1 MSGFAHDC
9 VVMRQRDLDETIRV
23 LGPSRTWLYNDSHT
37 AEVLRRAPTDH
48 TFWALE
54 HAVNRHSALGRAT
67 IQLVAE
73 RIATALDD
81 SLRPVWTAALAKSAT
96 TSADLQVIH
105 ETISSRV
112 PSSVYVLAFARHRA
126 VTLELLRGMEASDVS
141 NLALV
146 GFYSSGLLTLGDL
159 PDSRFPSVTRCWLQA
174 ALLCQGLPKSSRIW
188 WSSTSLPGQFSATMT
203 RMQAQVETHGDD
215 YCVLGTALA
224 TCKSVVPLSVFSIVD
239 DLALKLDR
247 YQAKVAVK
255 MLQYMGPSDAV
266 AAAACL

>member
-1 MSGFAHDC
+1 
-9 VVMRQRDLDETIRV
+9 MRQRDVDETVRV
-23 LGPSRTWLYNDSHT
+23 LGPSRTWLCNDPHT

-54 HAVNRHSALGRAT
+54 HAATRHSSLGRAT

-81 SLRPVWTAALAKSAT
+81 SLRPVWTGALAKSAT

-105 ETISSRV
+105 ETIASRV
-112 PSSVYVLAFARHRA
+112 PSSVYVLAFARHHA

-146 GFYSSGLLTLGDL
+146 GFYSSGLFTLGAL

-188 WSSTSLPGQFSATMT
+188 WSSTSLPGQFSASLT
-203 RMQAQVETHGDD
+203 RMQSQVDAHGDD

-224 TCKSVVPLSVFSIVD
+224 TCGLVVPLSVFSTVE

-247 YQAKVAVK
+247 YQAKVAVR
-255 MLQYMGPSDAV
+255 MLQYMNPSDAV
-266 AAAACL
+266 TAAACL